1 MSVPATAIPE
11 RSWLSERLVDLSPA
25 ARRRLKWMD
34 YYVAHGRNARR
45 TCRHFDISPQ
55 TFYRWWRRYQPQD
68 LTTLEAHSRRPRRRR
83 QPTWAPALALA
94 VRALRQQYPRWG
106 KDKLVVLLH
115 RAGWTVSTSM
125 VGRILTRLRQQGQLV
140 EPRGRPVSA
149 RKARPPRPYAI
160 RKPAAYAVTRPG
172 DLVQVDTL
180 DVRPLPGIIL
190 KHLAARDMISR
201 WDVVEVASRAT
212 SRTAARFLDAL
223 QARMPFPV
231 HAVQVD
237 GGSEFAGAFEQ
248 ECQRRRIRL
257 FVLPPRSPKL
267 NGRVERSNRT
277 HTEEFYEVT
286 ELEWT
291 VPAVNRQLRQWERI
305 YNTVRPHQALGYRTP
320 REFLQDLAR
329 AG

>member
-1 MSVPATAIPE
+1 MCLPLPPGPGWRVPPPMAAGSLPP
-11 RSWLSERLVDLSPA
+11 LPQPGHPVDP
-25 ARRRLKWMD
+25 
-34 YYVAHGRNARR
+34 
-45 TCRHFDISPQ
+45 
-55 TFYRWWRRYQPQD
+55 
-68 LTTLEAHSRRPRRRR
+68 
-83 QPTWAPALALA
+83 
-94 VRALRQQYPRWG
+94 
-106 KDKLVVLLH
+106 
-115 RAGWTVSTSM
+115 RAG
-125 VGRILTRLRQQGQLV
+125 
-140 EPRGRPVSA
+140 PVSA
-149 RKARPPRPYAI
+149 RRARPPRPYAI

-180 DVRPLPGIIL
+180 DVRPLPGVIL
-190 KHLAARDMISR
+190 KHLAARDMVSR

-212 SRTAARFLDAL
+212 SRTAARFLETL

-286 ELEWT
+286 ELERT
-291 VPAVNRQLRQWERI
+291 VPAANSRLRQWERI
-305 YNTVRPHQALGYRTP
+305 YNTARPSQALGSRTP
-320 REFLQDLAR
+320 REFLRDLVH